1 MSIFDIQ
8 PVRRRKIYEE
18 LVEQLVEA
26 IVSGKAPPGTLLP
39 SEREL
44 VDQFGVGRSS
54 VREALFA
61 LQKMGLIAL
70 SNGERA
76 VVIEPTPAA
85 VVSELAGPVRYFL
98 SRPSGAR
105 DFQNAREFLE
115 AGLARHAA
123 KHRSADD
130 LARLEAAL
138 AANQAALGDI
148 DRFIDT
154 DVAFHDVIAEIAGNP
169 IFTTLSS
176 ALSSWLRDQRAAS
189 VGRPGSPEAAIEAHA
204 HIFEAIAASDPDAAE
219 QAMRDHLNR
228 VVDFYWSGSKGDG
241 E

>member
-1 MSIFDIQ
+1 MFSIKPI
-8 PVRRRKIYEE
+8 RRRKVSEE
-18 LVEQLVEA
+18 LVEQLVDS

-61 LQKMGLIAL
+61 LQKIGLIAL

-76 VVIEPTPAA
+76 VVVEPTSAA
-85 VVSELAGPVRYFL
+85 LVNELAAPVRYFL
-98 SRPSGAR
+98 SRPSGVR
-105 DFQNAREFLE
+105 EFQCAREFLE
-115 AGLARHAA
+115 VGLARHAA
-123 KHRSADD
+123 KHRTAED

-138 AANQAALGDI
+138 VANRGAVNDV

-154 DVAFHDVIAEIAGNP
+154 DVAFHDILADISGNS

-176 ALSSWLRDQRAAS
+176 ALSSWLRNQRAVS
-189 VGRPGSPEAAIEAHA
+189 VGRSGSPEAAVAAHA
-204 HIFEAIAASDPDAAE
+204 RIFEAIAASDPDAAE
-219 QAMRDHLNR
+219 AAMRDHLNQ
-228 VVDFYWSGSKGDG
+228 VVNFYWSGSEGG
-241 E
+241 SR